1 MVRVGNH
8 SLELVDATTHLPL
21 QEFTKNGETFV
32 CGCAGKEFLV
42 RITSHSQRSR
52 SIANPIKI
60 DGACIGY
67 TFQQGPDKN
76 MQADLAPIEASGGV
90 KRDPSGD
97 AMVRAFRFEG
107 PPPGGAGVAHRG
119 SVNVVWHEGNDTG
132 ASLDPWD
139 AVSGWGGGTRA
150 GASAADGKKG
160 VGSLRSTMGS
170 TQSTIAWA
178 TSTWA
183 PGCHLAT
190 VTVYYAEEAGLVANG
205 IAKRADIWGATGGG
219 GGGCDQRNQDWAGG
233 KAGGKRRRAQ
243 AVASGGVACVD
254 LTEEEEGEN
263 NKVKYEGSGSSSS
276 SSSSMGRGGGGGDD
290 GAAATIA
297 AVAAT
302 IACVDLTEE
311 EEGEDNKK
319 VKYEGSGSSSMGRG
333 GGGGDDGAAAAVAA
347 VAAAISAES
356 GDSSSSGNV
365 GSGDPE
371 VIEIQDD

>member
-276 SSSSMGRGGGGGDD
+276 SS
-290 GAAATIA
+290 
-297 AVAAT
+297 
-302 IACVDLTEE
+302 
-311 EEGEDNKK
+311 
-319 VKYEGSGSSSMGRG
+319 MGRG